1 MIWPPEQIQIT
12 LFLWYQ
18 NSEVSVRPRQ
28 PAQAPGLFV
37 ELDPALEL
45 PLFRQVYRGIR
56 DAVLGGRLAAGASL
70 PPSRG
75 LAAELGVSRNTVTLA
90 YDQLVAEGYLQGRPR
105 SGMQVATTLPSRTA
119 PKPVRSAAGSGAG
132 PPRVSTRGQTIAA
145 VPIPGLAWSGTP
157 PRPFRP
163 GVPAL
168 DLFPLRLWSR
178 LVHRRLRRPPPLG
191 YGDPAGYAPLRAAIA
206 DYVSAARG
214 ARCVADQVIVVNGS
228 QQGVDLAA
236 RVLLDPGDEAWME
249 DPGYPGARAAL
260 LAAGA
265 TLVPVPVDEE
275 GLRVADGVR
284 SAPRARMAYV
294 SPSHQF
300 PLGATM
306 SASRRL
312 ELLRWAAGS
321 GAWILEDDYDS
332 EFRYSTRPLASLQGM
347 DQEGRVVYIGTFSKT
362 LLPALRLGYLIVP
375 SGVAQ
380 TFRAVR
386 AASDRHSPVL
396 DQAVLADFLTE
407 GHFARHV
414 RRMRNLYA
422 ERQGVLV
429 DAIQRSLGGRL
440 EVRAAGA
447 GMHLVGWLQQ
457 GSDDAAVSAELW
469 EAGLEAPPLS
479 RYGLVRP
486 ARPGLLLGW
495 AGYTP
500 EAIENSVERLARV
513 LS

>member
-1 MIWPPEQIQIT
+1 M
-12 LFLWYQ
+12 
-18 NSEVSVRPRQ
+18 SPRQ
-28 PAQAPGLFV
+28 PIRAPGLFV
-37 ELDPALEL
+37 ELDPARDL
-45 PLFRQVYRGIR
+45 PLFRQLYGGIR
-56 DAVLGGRLAAGASL
+56 DAVLSGRLPAGARL

-90 YDQLVAEGYLQGRPR
+90 YDQLVAEGYLRGRPR
-105 SGMQVATTLPSRTA
+105 SGMQVAATLPPRA
-119 PKPVRSAAGSGAG
+119 GPNPVRSAEKRAREA
-132 PPRVSTRGQTIAA
+132 PRISARGLAIASA
-145 VPIPGLAWSGTP
+145 PMPGLSSWAGKP
-157 PRPFRP
+157 PEPFRP

-178 LVHRRLRRPPPLG
+178 LVHRRLRRPPSLG
-191 YGDPAGYAPLRAAIA
+191 YGDPAGYPPLRAAIA
-206 DYVSAARG
+206 EYVGVARG

-236 RVLLDPGDEAWME
+236 RVLLDSGDQAWVE

-265 TLVPVPVDEE
+265 MLVPVPVDDE
-275 GLRVADGVR
+275 GLRVAEGVR
-284 SAPRARMAYV
+284 VAPRARLAYV

-312 ELLRWAAGS
+312 ELLRWAGQA

-347 DQEGRVVYIGTFSKT
+347 DQDGRVVYIGTFSKT
-362 LLPALRLGYLIVP
+362 LVPALRLGYLIVP
-375 SGVAQ
+375 PGIAHAFG
-380 TFRAVR
+380 TVR
-386 AASDRHSPVL
+386 AACDRHSPVL
-396 DQAVLADFLTE
+396 DQAVLADFMAE

-414 RRMRNLYA
+414 RRMRNVYA

-429 DAIQRSLGGRL
+429 GAIQRTLGERL
-440 EVRAAGA
+440 EVRATEA

-457 GSDDAAVSAELW
+457 GSDDAAVSARLW
-469 EAGLEAPPLS
+469 EVGIEAPPLS
-479 RYGLVRP
+479 RYGLKRP

-495 AGYTP
+495 AGYPP
-500 EAIENSVERLARV
+500 EAIEKSVERLAGA
-513 LS
+513 LG

>member
-1 MIWPPEQIQIT
+1 
-12 LFLWYQ
+12 
-18 NSEVSVRPRQ
+18 
-28 PAQAPGLFV
+28 LFV
-37 ELDPALEL
+37 ELDPARDL
-45 PLFRQVYRGIR
+45 PLFRQLYGGIR
-56 DAVLGGRLAAGASL
+56 DAVLGGRLPAGAHL

-90 YDQLVAEGYLQGRPR
+90 YDQLVAEGYLRGRPR
-105 SGMQVATTLPSRTA
+105 SGMQVASTLPPRA
-119 PKPVRSAAGSGAG
+119 GPKPMGSAGARAQE
-132 PPRVSTRGQTIAA
+132 PPRISARGLAIASA
-145 VPIPGLAWSGTP
+145 PMPGLAWAGKP
-157 PRPFRP
+157 PAPFRP

-206 DYVSAARG
+206 EYVSAARG

-236 RVLLDPGDEAWME
+236 RVLLDAGDEVWME

-265 TLVPVPVDEE
+265 TLVPVPVDHE
-275 GLRVADGVR
+275 GLRVAEGMR
-284 SAPRARMAYV
+284 AAPRARLAYV

-312 ELLRWAAGS
+312 ELLRWAAQA

-347 DQEGRVVYIGTFSKT
+347 DQDGRVVYIGTFSKT

-375 SGVAQ
+375 PGIAH

-386 AASDRHSPVL
+386 AACDRHSPVL
-396 DQAVLADFLTE
+396 DQAVLADFMTE

-429 DAIQRSLGGRL
+429 DAIQRSLGDRL
-440 EVRAAGA
+440 EARATGA
-447 GMHLVGWLQQ
+447 GMHLVGWLKE
-457 GSDDAAVSAELW
+457 GSDDGAVSDRLW
-469 EAGLEAPPLS
+469 EAGIEAPALS

-500 EAIENSVERLARV
+500 EAIEKSVERLAAA
-513 LS
+513 LN

>member
-1 MIWPPEQIQIT
+1 M
-12 LFLWYQ
+12 
-18 NSEVSVRPRQ
+18 SPRQ
-28 PAQAPGLFV
+28 PARAPGLFV
-37 ELDPALEL
+37 ELDPARAL
-45 PLFRQVYRGIR
+45 PLFRQLYGGIR
-56 DAVLGGRLAAGASL
+56 DAVLGGRLPAGTRL

-90 YDQLVAEGYLQGRPR
+90 YDQLVAEGYLRGRPR
-105 SGMQVATTLPSRTA
+105 SGMQVATTLPPRAA
-119 PKPVRSAAGSGAG
+119 PKPVRSAGARAHE
-132 PPRVSTRGQTIAA
+132 PPRVSARGLAIASA
-145 VPIPGLAWSGTP
+145 PMPGLAWAGKP
-157 PRPFRP
+157 PEPFRP

-206 DYVSAARG
+206 EYVSAARG

-236 RVLLDPGDEAWME
+236 RMLLDSGDEAWME

-265 TLVPVPVDEE
+265 TLIPVPVDDE
-275 GLRVADGVR
+275 GLRVAEGVR
-284 SAPRARMAYV
+284 TAPRARLAYV

-312 ELLRWAAGS
+312 ELLRWAAQA

-347 DQEGRVVYIGTFSKT
+347 DQDGRVVYIGTFSKT
-362 LLPALRLGYLIVP
+362 LVPALRLGYLIVP
-375 SGVAQ
+375 PGTAHA
-380 TFRAVR
+380 FRAVR
-386 AASDRHSPVL
+386 AACDRHSPVL
-396 DQAVLADFLTE
+396 DQAVLADFMTE

-429 DAIQRSLGGRL
+429 DAIQRSLGDRL

-447 GMHLVGWLQQ
+447 GMHLVGWLEA
-457 GSDDAAVSAELW
+457 GSDDAAVSARLW
-469 EAGLEAPPLS
+469 EAGIEAPPLS

-486 ARPGLLLGW
+486 ARAGLLLGW
-495 AGYTP
+495 AGYPP
-500 EAIENSVERLARV
+500 EAIERSVERLARA
-513 LS
+513 LN

>member
-1 MIWPPEQIQIT
+1 MSP
-12 LFLWYQ
+12 
-18 NSEVSVRPRQ
+18 RP
-28 PAQAPGLFV
+28 PAQAPSLFV
-37 ELDPALEL
+37 ELDPARDL
-45 PLFRQVYRGIR
+45 PLFRQLYGGIR
-56 DAVLGGRLAAGASL
+56 DAVLGGRLPAGTRL

-75 LAAELGVSRNTVTLA
+75 LATELGVSRNTVTLA
-90 YDQLVAEGYLQGRPR
+90 YDQLVAEGYLRGRPR
-105 SGMQVATTLPSRTA
+105 SGMQVATTLPPQA
-119 PKPVRSAAGSGAG
+119 GPKPVRSPRARVLE
-132 PPRVSTRGQTIAA
+132 PPRISARGLTIASA
-145 VPIPGLAWSGTP
+145 PMPGLARAGTP
-157 PRPFRP
+157 PAPFRP

-191 YGDPAGYAPLRAAIA
+191 YGEPAGYAPLRAAIA
-206 DYVSAARG
+206 EYVSAARG

-236 RVLLDPGDEAWME
+236 RVLLDAGDEAWME

-265 TLVPVPVDEE
+265 TLVPVPVDDE
-275 GLRVADGVR
+275 GLRVAEGMKA
-284 SAPRARMAYV
+284 APRARLAYV

-312 ELLRWAAGS
+312 ELLRWAAQA

-347 DQEGRVVYIGTFSKT
+347 DQDGRVVYIGTFSKT
-362 LLPALRLGYLIVP
+362 LLPALRLGYLVVP
-375 SGVAQ
+375 PGIAH

-386 AASDRHSPVL
+386 AACDRHSPVL
-396 DQAVLADFLTE
+396 DQAVLADFMTE

-440 EVRAAGA
+440 EARATGA
-447 GMHLVGWLQQ
+447 GMHLVGWLKE
-457 GSDDAAVSAELW
+457 GSDDGAVSARLW
-469 EAGLEAPPLS
+469 EAGIEAPALS
-479 RYGLVRP
+479 RFGLVRP
-486 ARPGLLLGW
+486 GRPGLLLGW

-500 EAIENSVERLARV
+500 EAIERSVERLAAA
-513 LS
+513 LN